1 MVDEWGK
8 KDEEKVRFASDGEA
22 IGYISLDQASALA
35 IHTLAITLMHT
46 GACTRGVTSYER

>member
-8 KDEEKVRFASDGEA
+8 KDEEAKVGFASAGEA

-35 IHTLAITLMHT
+35 IHTPVITLMHT
-46 GACTRGVTSYER
+46 GACTRGVT